1 MENRELTQL
10 EKTQNFAL
18 HFYGSV
24 GLWEALEAANESGGN
39 EAMLEAI
46 ATALLQ
52 HPTPAE
58 A

>member
-1 MENRELTQL
+1 MENREPTQL

-18 HFYGSV
+18 HLFGSV
-24 GLWEALEAANESGGN
+24 GLWEALEAAKDSNGK